1 MTTPIDRRD
10 FFQLGMAGMLSGLA
24 VPQLSVAAPVP
35 RHKPIRSCILI
46 YLLGGP
52 PHLDMWDPKPTAPAE
67 IRGPF
72 RPIATKVPGVQF
84 SEHLPR
90 LAGMADKL
98 AVVRSVSY
106 ANNDHP
112 YMIYYTLTGRVS
124 PAPLGAN
131 TVLPPSR
138 MDYPHM
144 GSVVAKFKHSDWAV
158 PGYVAIPEVRI
169 RMQAVPVSGGGRAG
183 FLGPSYDPFAINDDP
198 RDPLSAI
205 QLPTGVSTQRF
216 ESRGGLLAVL
226 DGCAPRARA
235 AQEHEAFRRSAG
247 RLLSSPATRELFDL
261 DKEPGPLRDR
271 YGRHRFGQSM
281 LLARRLAESGV
292 SLIGIHFNHMTRCDG
307 WDTHARNFDCLKDEL
322 LPLVDNSM
330 SALLDDLDQ
339 RGLLEETLV
348 VCMGEFG
355 RTPRINGNAGRDHW
369 GHCGSVVFAG
379 GGIRGGQIIGS
390 SDPIGAYP
398 REQPV
403 DPADIQASIY
413 QRFGLDP
420 HQEMHDR
427 LGRPLPLSIG
437 TPVRQ
442 LVE

>member
-1 MTTPIDRRD
+1 MNRRS
-10 FFQLGMAGMLSGLA
+10 FFQTGMAGMLSALAAPRLTAA
-24 VPQLSVAAPVP
+24 VPARPH
-35 RHKPIRSCILI
+35 RPIRSCILL

-52 PHLDMWDPKPTAPAE
+52 PHLDMWDPKPNAPAE

-72 RPIATKVPGVQF
+72 RAIPTSVPAMHF
-84 SEHLPR
+84 SEHLPQ
-90 LAGMADKL
+90 LAARADRL

-112 YMIYYTLTGRVS
+112 YMIYYTLTGRAS

-138 MDYPHM
+138 TDYPHM
-144 GSVVAKFKHSDWAV
+144 GAVVARFKHADWAV
-158 PGYVAIPEVRI
+158 PGYVAIPEVRV

-183 FLGPSYDPFAINDDP
+183 FLGPSYDPLAINDDP
-198 RDPLSAI
+198 RDPLTAF
-205 QLPTGVSTQRF
+205 QLPQGVTRQRF

-226 DGCAPRARA
+226 EGAAPRTRPAV
-235 AQEHEAFRRSAG
+235 EHEAFRRSAG

-261 DKEPGPLRDR
+261 GNEPAPLRDR
-271 YGRHRFGQSM
+271 YGQHRFGQSM
-281 LLARRLAESGV
+281 LLARRLAEAGV

-322 LPLVDNSM
+322 LPLVDNSL
-330 SALLDDLDQ
+330 SALLDDLAQ
-339 RGLLEETLV
+339 RGLLDETLV

-369 GHCGSVVFAG
+369 GHCGSVVLAG

-390 SDPIGAYP
+390 SDQIGAYP

-413 QRFGLDP
+413 HRFGLDP
-420 HQEMHDR
+420 QQEMHDR
-427 LGRPLPLSIG
+427 LRRPIPLSVG

-442 LVE
+442 LIA